1 MNIYELNNEEICIIY
16 LLLYVLTNFLIFMLL
31 ICRQKYQEL
40 FRLESR
46 KEKRKVKK
54 RRKSRHKSLDTPAA
68 ASSGNK
74 TPKITYNNRAGTHKS
89 QQQHHLHAGTHNS
102 RHHHSAAAHYSS
114 HGATIPSI
122 RVESPSAVKMEG
134 QQRQSAISVK
144 NLSSYGGRD
153 EDSDEPRSA
162 AGGDTDDSDSE
173 RVKAGGGGDESPRA
187 ANNSFHETFAKFRQ
201 SYLSSATA
209 TAPKKV

>member
-1 MNIYELNNEEICIIY
+1 MKKYAYAYC
-16 LLLYVLTNFLIFMLL
+16 TFKQNFKIFMLL
-31 ICRQKYQEL
+31 TCRQKYQEL

-54 RRKSRHKSLDTPAA
+54 RRKSRHKSLDTSAA
-68 ASSGNK
+68 AASGNK
-74 TPKITYNNRAGTHKS
+74 TPKITYSSRAGTHKS

-102 RHHHSAAAHYSS
+102 RHHSAASQYSNS
-114 HGATIPSI
+114 VGAIPSI
-122 RVESPSAVKMEG
+122 RVESPSAAVKMEA
-134 QQRQSAISVK
+134 QQQKRQSAISVK

-173 RVKAGGGGDESPRA
+173 RMKAGGGDESPRTA
-187 ANNSFHETFAKFRQ
+187 SSSFHETFAKFRQ

>member
-1 MNIYELNNEEICIIY
+1 
-16 LLLYVLTNFLIFMLL
+16 MLL
-31 ICRQKYQEL
+31 ISRQKYQEL

-46 KEKRKVKK
+46 KDKRKVKK
-54 RRKSRHKSLDTPAA
+54 RRKSRHKSLDTSAA
-68 ASSGNK
+68 ATSGNK
-74 TPKITYNNRAGTHKS
+74 TPKITYNRAGTHKS
-89 QQQHHLHAGTHNS
+89 HQQHHLHAGTHNS
-102 RHHHSAAAHYSS
+102 RHHSAASQYSS
-114 HGATIPSI
+114 HAAAIPSI
-122 RVESPSAVKMEG
+122 RVESPSAVKMEA
-134 QQRQSAISVK
+134 QQQKRQSAIAIK

-162 AGGDTDDSDSE
+162 AGGNTDDSDSE

-187 ANNSFHETFAKFRQ
+187 ANNSSFHETFAKFRQ